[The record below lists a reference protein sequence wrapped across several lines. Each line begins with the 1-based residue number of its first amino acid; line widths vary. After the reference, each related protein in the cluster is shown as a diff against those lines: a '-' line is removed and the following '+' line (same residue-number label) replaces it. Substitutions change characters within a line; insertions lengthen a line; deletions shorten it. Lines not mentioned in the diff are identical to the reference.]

1 MVDSCRD
8 CSSCKEG
15 CEEYC
20 EVGHTPTYNK
30 DFRPR
35 DRLSTDLGYTLG
47 GYSRK
52 MTVPE
57 DFAIKIPTSFPLE
70 KAGPV

>member
-1 MVDSCRD
+1 MFVMKTFSLL
-8 CSSCKEG
+8 KA
-15 CEEYC
+15 
-20 EVGHTPTYNK
+20 TYNK

-47 GYSRK
+47 GYSKK

-57 DFAIKIPTSFPLE
+57 DFAIKIPESFPLE
-70 KAGPV
+70 KAGPVWD